1 MPPSLLTPVTLGS
14 LALPNRF
21 VMAPLTRTRTGE
33 ERVPGELNAEYYR
46 QRAGAGLIVSEAVAI
61 TPEAVGYKWTP
72 GLWTD
77 EQVAGWRLVTDAV
90 HAEGGRIVA
99 QLWHVG
105 RISHASFHADGLP
118 VSSTDRAADAKS
130 FTAEG
135 YVPTSVPRRLATE
148 ELPRVVQDYRRA
160 TVRALAA
167 GFDGV
172 EVHAANGYLI
182 EQFLTDGVND
192 RADAY
197 GGPVEARARLALEVV
212 DAVVA
217 AAGGPGAVGIRL
229 SVGNGA
235 SGTTDSDPAA
245 VLAHL
250 GAELDRRG
258 LAYVHYVEPVT
269 PEGRRTDLT
278 AVLRRTWTGPLVLA
292 QGFTRPRRSRRWP
305 RAAPTPW
312 RSARRSSAT
321 PTCPSGTGPG
331 RRSPTPTRSTFYGE
345 GPGGLHDLPVAAG
358 RRAGLRGL
366 TPRRG
371 PAPPRPTVG
380 RC

>member
-1 MPPSLLTPVTLGS
+1 MLPPPCPPSLLTPVTLGS
-14 LALPNRF
+14 LELPNRF

-33 ERVPGELNAEYYR
+33 QRVPGELNAEYYR

-90 HAEGGRIVA
+90 HAEGGRVVA

-130 FTAEG
+130 FTADG

-148 ELPRVVQDYRRA
+148 ELPRVVEDYRRA

-192 RADAY
+192 RTDPY

-212 DAVVA
+212 DAVVE
-217 AAGGPGAVGIRL
+217 AAGGAGTVGIRL

-278 AVLRRTWTGPLVLA
+278 AVLRSTWTGPLVLA
-292 QGFTRPRRSRRWP
+292 QGFTPATAEQAVAEG
-305 RAAPTPW
+305 RADAVAFGKAFISNPDLPERHRTGAPLADPD
-312 RSARRSSAT
+312 S
-321 PTCPSGTGPG
+321 
-331 RRSPTPTRSTFYGE
+331 STFYGE
-345 GPGGLHDLPVAAG
+345 GPQGYTTYPSLPDAAQG
-358 RRAGLRGL
+358 SA
-366 TPRRG
+366 
-371 PAPPRPTVG
+371 A
-380 RC
+380 